1 MVMTAQIEKASS
13 YLEKIRNIGIIA
25 HIDAGKTTTTERI
38 LFYTGITHR
47 LGNVDEGNTQMD
59 WMVQEQERGIT
70 ITSAATTCH
79 WGDFQIN
86 IIDTPGHVDF
96 TIEVERSLRV
106 LDGAVGVFCGV
117 GGVEPQSE
125 TVWRQAD
132 KYRVPRVAFVNKMD
146 RIGADF
152 FRVLASMKQRLGAN
166 PVAVQIPIGAEDSFV
181 GCIDLIDMKALVWE
195 SDETGSK
202 FETKDIPAE
211 LQDQAKAARDQMIE
225 GLADVDDLLAETYLS
240 GKNLTRDDIIAAI
253 RRACIAMKA
262 TPVLC
267 GASFRNRG
275 VQPLLDAIVRYLPS
289 PLDVPPVKGVA
300 HNDHS
305 MVLERRTSP
314 KESTAAL
321 AFKIMWDSYVGQLAF
336 VRVYSGE
343 LKKGEAYQN
352 VGKNKKE
359 KIARILKM
367 HANNREDVEALKA
380 GNIGALVGLKFTTTG
395 DTLADLEKPILLES
409 IVFPEPVISVAIE
422 PKTTADQAAL
432 SEALQKLAKEDPSFR
447 ILNNEETGQTLISG
461 MGELHLEIIADRLL
475 REFKVNANV
484 GKPQVSYKETLTQSA
499 NIDYRHEKLIGGRG
513 QYAHVK
519 LRIEPIS
526 RGEGVKF
533 VNAIRGEEIPKQ
545 FIPFVEQGV
554 RASLESGALAA
565 NPITDVQVTL
575 EGGSFH
581 EVDSSDLAF
590 QVASSIATRELCMKA
605 SPVLLEP
612 VMKIEVVVPEAYLSQ
627 VIGDLNAR
635 RGKVM
640 GMDERAGNKV
650 IQGEVP
656 LAQMFGYATDLRSF
670 SQGRATFAMEPS
682 HYEVVPANISQQ
694 IIGRMTF

>member
-1 MVMTAQIEKASS
+1 VVMTAQKEKASS
-13 YLEKIRNIGIIA
+13 YLEKLRNIGIIA

-38 LFYTGITHR
+38 LFYTGMTHR
-47 LGNVDEGNTQMD
+47 IGNVDEGNTQMD

-117 GGVEPQSE
+117 AGVEPQSE

-132 KYRVPRVAFVNKMD
+132 KYHVPRIVFVNKMD
-146 RIGADF
+146 RVGADF
-152 FRVLASMKQRLGAN
+152 DRVVSAISQRLRAT
-166 PVAVQIPIGAEDSFV
+166 PIAVQLPIGSEDQFV
-181 GCIDLIDMKALVWE
+181 GAIDLIDHKALIWGKDE
-195 SDETGSK
+195 SGAQ
-202 FETKDIPAE
+202 FEITEIPENLKA
-211 LQDQAKAARDQMIE
+211 QASAAREKMIE
-225 GLADVDDLLAETYLS
+225 TLADVDDDFAEVYLT
-240 GKNLTRDDIIAAI
+240 GKEMTRDEIIAAL
-253 RRACIAMKA
+253 RRACISLKA

-275 VQPLLDAIVRYLPS
+275 VQPLLDAVVRYLPS
-289 PLDVPPVKGVA
+289 PLEVPAIKGVA
-300 HNDHS
+300 ADAS
-305 MVLERRTSP
+305 DKILERKASP
-314 KESTAAL
+314 KEPMAAL
-321 AFKIMWDSYVGQLAF
+321 AFKFMFDAFVGQLAF

-359 KIARILKM
+359 KIGRILKM
-367 HANNREDVEALKA
+367 HANNREDVESIKA
-380 GNIGALVGLKFTTTG
+380 GNIAALVGLKFTTTG
-395 DTLADLEKPILLES
+395 DTLSDLEHPILLES
-409 IVFPEPVISVAIE
+409 IVFPAPVISVAIE
-422 PKTTADQAAL
+422 PKTQADQAAL
-432 SEALQKLAKEDPSFR
+432 AESLQKLAKEDPSFR
-447 ILNNEETGQTLISG
+447 VAMNEETGQTLISG
-461 MGELHLEIIADRLL
+461 MGELHLEIITDRLL

-484 GKPQVSYKETLTQSA
+484 GKPQVSYREAITQPTTV
-499 NIDYRHEKLIGGRG
+499 DYKHDKVIGGRG
-513 QYAHVK
+513 QFAHVK
-519 LRIEPIS
+519 LSFEPLE
-526 RGEGVKF
+526 RGAGVEF
-533 VNAIRGEEIPKQ
+533 VNKMNGDQIPKA

-554 RASLESGALAA
+554 RSALESGPLASNA
-565 NPITDVQVTL
+565 ITDVRVSL
-575 EGGSFH
+575 LGGSFH
-581 EVDSSDLAF
+581 EVDSSDLSF
-590 QVASSIATRELCMKA
+590 QVAASLATREACLKA
-605 SPVLLEP
+605 GPVLLEP
-612 VMKIEVVVPEAYLSQ
+612 VMKIEIVVPEAYLSQ

-682 HYEVVPANISQQ
+682 HYEAVPASISQQ

>member
-1 MVMTAQIEKASS
+1 MVMTAQKEKASS
-13 YLEKIRNIGIIA
+13 YLEKLRNIGIIA

-38 LFYTGITHR
+38 LFYTGMTHR
-47 LGNVDEGNTQMD
+47 IGNVDEGNTQMD

-117 GGVEPQSE
+117 AGVEPQSE

-132 KYRVPRVAFVNKMD
+132 KYHVPRIVFINKMD
-146 RIGADF
+146 RVGADF
-152 FRVLASMKQRLGAN
+152 DRVVSAISQRLRAT
-166 PVAVQIPIGAEDSFV
+166 PIVVQLPMGSEDQFV
-181 GCIDLIDMKALVWE
+181 GAIDLIDRKALVWGKDE
-195 SDETGSK
+195 SGAQFDTTEIPDN
-202 FETKDIPAE
+202 FKDKAT
-211 LQDQAKAARDQMIE
+211 AARERMIE
-225 GLADVDDLLAETYLS
+225 ALADVDDDFAEVYLA
-240 GKNLTRDDIIAAI
+240 GKEVSRDEIIAAL
-253 RRACIAMKA
+253 RRACIALKA

-275 VQPLLDAIVRYLPS
+275 VQPLLDAVIRYLPS
-289 PLDVPPVKGVA
+289 PLDVPAIKGIA
-300 HNDHS
+300 LDAS
-305 MVLERRTSP
+305 EQVLERKASP
-314 KESTAAL
+314 KEPMAAL
-321 AFKIMWDSYVGQLAF
+321 AFKFMFDAFVGQLAF

-359 KIARILKM
+359 KIGRILKM
-367 HANNREDVEALKA
+367 HANNREDVDSIKA
-380 GNIGALVGLKFTTTG
+380 GNIAALVGLKFTTTG
-395 DTLADLEKPILLES
+395 DTLSDLEHPILLES
-409 IVFPEPVISVAIE
+409 ISFPAPVISVAIE
-422 PKTTADQAAL
+422 PKTQADQAAL
-432 SEALQKLAKEDPSFR
+432 WESLQRLAKEDPSFQVAM
-447 ILNNEETGQTLISG
+447 NEETGQTLISG
-461 MGELHLEIIADRLL
+461 MGELHLEIITDRLL

-484 GKPQVSYKETLTQSA
+484 GKPQVSYREAITQSA
-499 NIDYRHEKLIGGRG
+499 TVDYKHDKVIGGRG
-513 QYAHVK
+513 QFAQVK
-519 LRIEPIS
+519 LNFEPIE
-526 RGEGVKF
+526 RGSGVEF
-533 VNAIRGEEIPKQ
+533 VNKMNGDQIPKA
-545 FIPFVEQGV
+545 FVPFVERGI
-554 RASLESGALAA
+554 RSALDSGPLASNAL
-565 NPITDVQVTL
+565 TDIRVSL
-575 EGGSFH
+575 LGGSFH
-581 EVDSSDLAF
+581 EVDSSDLSF
-590 QVASSIATRELCMKA
+590 QVAASLATREACLKA
-605 SPVLLEP
+605 GPVLLEP

-635 RGKVM
+635 RGKVV

-682 HYEVVPANISQQ
+682 HYEAVPANISQQ